1 VSALLSERSN
11 DLDLPEHWPDALR
24 PELLRRIDHSTPYFI
39 CDLDTVRDRYR
50 RLGSA
55 LPGIECFY
63 ALKCNPATEVVQ
75 TLAQLGSSFEIAS
88 LGELRILQSL
98 GIEPADVI
106 YSNTVKP
113 VSHIAAAHEAGVW
126 RFAFDGEGELRK
138 LAEHA
143 PGAAVFVR
151 LRVDDT
157 TSIFPLS
164 RKFGATAADAHLL
177 LVTAMNLGLR
187 PYGVTFHVGSQCT
200 SASAWRQALTGTGR
214 LLTTLREDGIELEML
229 NLSGG
234 FPARYTEPVPTLG
247 EIAGAIW
254 PALNALLPYVPPK
267 LAVEPGRF
275 LVAESAVVAAGVI
288 GREKRAGE
296 NWVYLDI
303 GAYNGLIETR
313 QATHWTY
320 PLWSSLPDH
329 GSAQQ
334 EVFTVTGPTCD
345 SSDTLF
351 PSMRL
356 PSSLGVGDV
365 LYIGSAGAYSLSYAS
380 SFNGF
385 DPPASLF
392 VGAL

>member
-1 VSALLSERSN
+1 MSALLDERQY
-11 DLDLPEHWPDALR
+11 DLELPEHWPHALR
-24 PELLRRIDHSTPYFI
+24 PEVLRRIDQETPYSI
-39 CDLDTVRDRYR
+39 CDLDTVRDRFR
-50 RLGSA
+50 RLGA
-55 LPGIECFY
+55 CLGGMECFY
-63 ALKCNPATEVVQ
+63 ALKCNPALEVLQ

-88 LGELRILQSL
+88 LGELRTLQTL
-98 GIEPADVI
+98 QIDPADVI

-113 VSHIAAAHEAGVW
+113 SSHIAAAHAAGVW
-126 RFAFDGEGELRK
+126 RFAFDGEGELHK

-143 PGAAVFVR
+143 PGAAVYVR

-164 RKFGATAADAHLL
+164 RKFGASAPDAHQL
-177 LVTAMNLGLR
+177 LVTARELGLR

-214 LLTTLREDGIELEML
+214 LLTTLADDGITLEML

-234 FPARYTEPVPTLG
+234 FPARYTEPVPSLG

-275 LVAESAVVAAGVI
+275 LVAESAVLAAAVI

-296 NWVYLDI
+296 NWIYLDV

-313 QATHWTY
+313 QATQWTY
-320 PLWSSLPDH
+320 PLWSSRADH
-329 GSAQQ
+329 AYAPR

-351 PSMRL
+351 PSVRL
-356 PSSLGVGDV
+356 PSALEVGDV
-365 LYIGSAGAYSLSYAS
+365 LYIGSAGAYTLSYGT

-385 DPPASLF
+385 APPASLF

>member
-1 VSALLSERSN
+1 VSALLSERSHE
-11 DLDLPEHWPDALR
+11 LELPEHWPGALG
-24 PELLRRIDHSTPYFI
+24 PEVLRRIDHATPFSV

-50 RLGSA
+50 RLGTA
-55 LPGIECFY
+55 LPGFECFY

-88 LGELRILQSL
+88 LGELRIVQSL
-98 GIEPADVI
+98 GVEPADVI

-113 VSHIAAAHEAGVW
+113 AAHVAAAHEAGVW
-126 RFAFDGEGELRK
+126 RFAFDGEGELHK

-143 PGAAVFVR
+143 PGSAVFIR

-164 RKFGATAADAHLL
+164 RKFGASASDAHQL
-177 LVTAMNLGLR
+177 LVTARNLGLR

-200 SASAWRQALTGTGR
+200 SASAWRQALAGTGR
-214 LLTTLREDGIELEML
+214 LLSTLKEDGIELEML

-288 GREKRAGE
+288 GREMRAGE
-296 NWVYLDI
+296 NWVYLDV

-320 PLWSSLPDH
+320 PLWTSRPDH
-329 GSAQQ
+329 TDAPQ

-351 PSMRL
+351 PSVRL
-356 PSSLGVGDV
+356 PASLGVGDV
-365 LYIGSAGAYSLSYAS
+365 LYIGSAGAYTLSYGS

-385 DPPASLF
+385 APPAALF

>member
-1 VSALLSERSN
+1 MSALLDDRQHE
-11 DLDLPEHWPDALR
+11 LELPEHWPLTLR
-24 PELLRRIDHSTPYFI
+24 PEVLRRIDEKTPYLI

-50 RLGSA
+50 RLGA
-55 LPGIECFY
+55 CLGGIECFY
-63 ALKCNPATEVVQ
+63 ALKCNPALEVLQ
-75 TLAQLGSSFEIAS
+75 TLAELGSSFEIAS
-88 LGELRILQSL
+88 LGELQILQTL
-98 GIEPADVI
+98 GIEPAEVI

-113 VSHIAAAHEAGVW
+113 ASHVAAAHAAGVW

-143 PGAAVFVR
+143 PGSAVFVR

-164 RKFGATAADAHLL
+164 RKFGASAADAHHL
-177 LVTAMNLGLR
+177 LVRARDLGLR

-200 SASAWRQALTGTGR
+200 SASAWRQALTATGR
-214 LLTTLREDGIELEML
+214 LLSTLAADGIELEML

-234 FPARYTEPVPTLG
+234 FPARYTEPVPSLG

-254 PALNALLPYVPPK
+254 PALNALLPYVPPR

-275 LVAESAVVAAGVI
+275 LVAESAVLAAGVI

-296 NWVYLDI
+296 NWAYLDV

-313 QATHWTY
+313 QATHWSY
-320 PLWSSLPDH
+320 PLWSSRPEH
-329 GSAQQ
+329 GSAPR

-351 PSMRL
+351 PSVHL
-356 PSSLGVGDV
+356 PSSLEVGDV
-365 LYIGSAGAYSLSYAS
+365 LYIGTAGAYTLSYGS

-385 DPPASLF
+385 TPPSSLF

>member
-1 VSALLSERSN
+1 MSALLDERHH
-11 DLDLPEHWPDALR
+11 DLELPEHWPHALR
-24 PELLRRIDHSTPYFI
+24 PEVLRRIDQETPYSI

-50 RLGSA
+50 RLGA
-55 LPGIECFY
+55 CLGGMECFY
-63 ALKCNPATEVVQ
+63 ALKCNPALEVLQ
-75 TLAQLGSSFEIAS
+75 TLAQIGSSFEIAS
-88 LGELRILQSL
+88 LGELRTLQTL
-98 GIEPADVI
+98 QIDPTDAI

-113 VSHIAAAHEAGVW
+113 SSHITAAHEAGVW
-126 RFAFDGEGELRK
+126 RFAFDGEGELHK

-143 PGAAVFVR
+143 PGAAVYVR

-157 TSIFPLS
+157 TSVFPLS
-164 RKFGATAADAHLL
+164 RKFGASASDAHQL
-177 LVTAMNLGLR
+177 LVTARELGLR

-200 SASAWRQALTGTGR
+200 SASAWRQALTATGR
-214 LLTTLREDGIELEML
+214 LLTTLAEDGIRLEML

-234 FPARYTEPVPTLG
+234 FPAHYTEPVPSLG

-275 LVAESAVVAAGVI
+275 LVAESAVLAAGVI

-296 NWVYLDI
+296 NWIYLDV

-320 PLWSSLPDH
+320 PLWSSRADH
-329 GSAQQ
+329 AYAAT

-351 PSMRL
+351 PSVRL
-356 PSSLGVGDV
+356 PSALEVGDV
-365 LYIGSAGAYSLSYAS
+365 LYIGSAGAYTLSYGT

-385 DPPASLF
+385 APPASLF

>member
-1 VSALLSERSN
+1 VSALLDERHS
-11 DLDLPEHWPDALR
+11 DLDLPDHWPAALR
-24 PELLRRIDHSTPYFI
+24 PEVLRRIDHGTPYFV
-39 CDLDTVRDRYR
+39 CDLDTIRDRFR

-63 ALKCNPATEVVQ
+63 ALKCNPAAEVVQ
-75 TLAQLGSSFEIAS
+75 TLATLGSSFEVAS
-88 LGELRILQSL
+88 VGELRILRSL
-98 GIEPADVI
+98 GVEAADVI

-113 VSHIAAAHEAGVW
+113 AAHIAEAHEAGVR
-126 RFAFDGEGELRK
+126 RFAFDGEGELLK

-151 LRVDDT
+151 LHVDDT
-157 TSIFPLS
+157 TSVFPLS
-164 RKFGATAADAHLL
+164 RKFGTSAADAHQL
-177 LVTAMNLGLR
+177 LVTALELGLH

-200 SASAWRQALTGTGR
+200 SASAWRQALTATGR
-214 LLTTLREDGIELEML
+214 LLTTLADDGIELEML
-229 NLSGG
+229 NLGGG
-234 FPARYTEPVPTLG
+234 FPARYTDPVPTLA

-254 PALNALLPYVPPK
+254 PALKALLPYVPPR

-288 GREKRAGE
+288 GREMRSGA
-296 NWVYLDI
+296 NWIYLDV

-320 PLWSSLPDH
+320 PLWTSRREHAFEPR
-329 GSAQQ
+329 
-334 EVFTVTGPTCD
+334 ETFTVTGPSCD

-351 PSMRL
+351 PNVRL

-365 LYIGSAGAYSLSYAS
+365 LYIGSAGAYTLSYAS

-385 DPPASLF
+385 EPPAALF
-392 VGAL
+392 VGSL

>member
-1 VSALLSERSN
+1 VSALLNERHHE
-11 DLDLPEHWPDALR
+11 LKLPEHWPDALR
-24 PELLRRIDHSTPYFI
+24 PEVLRGIDHETPYFI
-39 CDLDTVRDRYR
+39 CDLDTIRDRYR
-50 RLGSA
+50 RLGTCLA
-55 LPGIECFY
+55 GIECFY
-63 ALKCNPATEVVQ
+63 ALKCNPATEVLQ

-88 LGELRILQSL
+88 LGELRILQTL
-98 GIEPADVI
+98 AIEPVDVI
-106 YSNTVKP
+106 YSNTVKAP
-113 VSHIAAAHEAGVW
+113 AHVAAAHEAGVW
-126 RFAFDGEGELRK
+126 RFAFDGEGELHK

-143 PGAAVFVR
+143 PGSAVYVR

-157 TSIFPLS
+157 TSVFPLS
-164 RKFGATAADAHLL
+164 RKFGASASDAHQLL
-177 LVTAMNLGLR
+177 ITARTLGLK

-200 SASAWRQALTGTGR
+200 SASAWRQALASVGR
-214 LLTTLREDGIELEML
+214 LLSTLLDDGIELEML

-234 FPARYTEPVPTLG
+234 FPARYTEPVPSIG

-267 LAVEPGRF
+267 LAIEPGRF
-275 LVAESAVVAAGVI
+275 LVAESAVLAAGVI
-288 GREKRAGE
+288 GREVRTGE
-296 NWVYLDI
+296 NWLYLDV

-320 PLWSSLPDH
+320 PLWTSRPDH
-329 GSAQQ
+329 AIAPQ

-351 PSMRL
+351 PSVRL
-356 PSSLGVGDV
+356 PSTLEVGDV
-365 LYIGSAGAYSLSYAS
+365 IYFGTVGSYTLSYGS

-385 DPPASLF
+385 PPPASLF

>member
-1 VSALLSERSN
+1 VSALLNERHHE
-11 DLDLPEHWPDALR
+11 LELPEHWPAALR
-24 PELLRRIDHSTPYFI
+24 PEVLRRVDHETPYFI
-39 CDLDTVRDRYR
+39 CDLDTIRDRYR
-50 RLGSA
+50 LLGTC

-63 ALKCNPATEVVQ
+63 ALKCNPATEVLQ
-75 TLAQLGSSFEIAS
+75 TLAQLGASFEIAS
-88 LGELRILQSL
+88 LGELQLLQAQA
-98 GIEPADVI
+98 IEPADVI

-113 VSHIAAAHEAGVW
+113 PAHVAAAHEAGVW
-126 RFAFDGEGELRK
+126 RFAFDGEGELHK

-143 PGAAVFVR
+143 PGAAVYVR

-164 RKFGATAADAHLL
+164 RKFGASALDAHQLL
-177 LVTAMNLGLR
+177 ITARDLGLR

-200 SASAWRQALTGTGR
+200 SASAWRQALTSVGR
-214 LLTTLREDGIELEML
+214 LLSTLLDDGIELEML

-234 FPARYTEPVPTLG
+234 FPARYTDPVPTIG

-254 PALNALLPYVPPK
+254 PALNALLPYVPSK

-275 LVAESAVVAAGVI
+275 LVAESAVLAAGVI
-288 GREKRAGE
+288 GREVRAGE
-296 NWVYLDI
+296 NWIYLDV

-320 PLWSSLPDH
+320 PLWSSRPDH
-329 GSAQQ
+329 AIAPQ

-351 PSMRL
+351 PSARL
-356 PSSLGVGDV
+356 PSTLEVGDV
-365 LYIGSAGAYSLSYAS
+365 IYFGTVGSYTLSYGS

-385 DPPASLF
+385 PPPASLF

>member
-1 VSALLSERSN
+1 VSALLSEHYD
-11 DLDLPEHWPDALR
+11 DLELPEHWPYALR
-24 PELLRRIDHSTPYFI
+24 PKFLRRIDHATPYFI
-39 CDLDTVRDRYR
+39 CDLDTIRDRYR

-63 ALKCNPATEVVQ
+63 ALKCNPAPEVVRA
-75 TLAQLGSSFEIAS
+75 LAELGSSFEVAS
-88 LGELRILQSL
+88 LGELRVLQSL
-98 GIEPADVI
+98 GIEPAEVI

-113 VSHIAAAHEAGVW
+113 AAHVAASHEAGVW

-143 PGAAVFVR
+143 PGSSVFVR

-164 RKFGATAADAHLL
+164 RKFGATGADAHQL
-177 LVTAMNLGLR
+177 LVLARDLGLQ

-200 SASAWRQALTGTGR
+200 AASAWRQALAGTGR
-214 LLTTLREDGIELEML
+214 LLSTLREDGIELEML

-296 NWVYLDI
+296 NWVYLDL

-329 GSAQQ
+329 GSSPQ
-334 EVFTVTGPTCD
+334 EMFTVTGPTCD

-351 PSMRL
+351 PSVRL
-356 PSSLGVGDV
+356 PSSLAVGDV
-365 LYIGSAGAYSLSYAS
+365 LYIGTAGAYTLSYAS